1 MAFCASRDSTRR
13 ARRRSCYRTSSRSLR
28 PKRDSRRRTVA
39 RCASRKTGSRRRST
53 ARTIIEIPPQV
64 YRARLVGMFFDTSK
78 SFLLPGGAL
87 HGIRRLTSYLDQ
99 HPSAQLLVV
108 GHTDTA
114 GDSDYNLTLSV
125 ERAKAIAAYLK
136 DDVDAWVAWFDD
148 DKPPAKRWGTLE
160 IQRMLSVL
168 PDGEDTKFY
177 SVSPPTGRKDASTR
191 DAVES
196 FQRWS
201 NQTKGTSLD
210 VDGDPGP
217 ATRPEIVRAYM
228 AIEGTSV
235 SDSTVLKT
243 HGCGEFHPQ
252 NPTPDGVADPE
263 NRRVEIFVFEDVI
276 DPQPQE
282 CRSPGCSQ
290 YQQWVDKLVET
301 IDFNTEDLPDTPLVG
316 GRLPTLYSPG
326 KSFPKPSAL
335 PMLREVVKRMAADEQ
350 LHALVMGHTDASV
363 QGDEAAEASIARARA
378 EAISMLLRADQDPF
392 LKKFSSS
399 GDDAWGWE
407 EVQWMLSAVQVEGE
421 PCYVGVVDGHRGDAV
436 LQAIE
441 AFQVWNALKLNRRVN
456 DATLKKLVEEYFKLV
471 TNETTAAI
479 VDERIAVV
487 SGGSWHPP
495 RSFGDASAQLEGDEF
510 AQNNFLSFRRVEVFL
525 SRVLLVPPTDTCS
538 PSRHEKCHAYE
549 EWCKDSKEALPDDG
563 LHDFS
568 IRVTDSLTRPIE
580 GCSVELTSD
589 QEAAGSS
596 STSAL
601 GTVLFRLARGFYT
614 AAFTAGGFSQR
625 ASFLLDQDNIGGL
638 MIRLDRA
645 LPDPNPRPTKPVRR
659 RLPTMR
665 TAVRPDMA
673 ADRIIITPND
683 FSPSG
688 TTAPGSSSRSTSTAS
703 LAPTS
708 SSTPAHASSSTTAIC
723 ISRARSENRR
733 DGTRSSKDGQK
744 VTANM
749 GAGPDPANPP
759 FGVGT
764 GVLAMVEGVI
774 RRTLGQKGWCFKPTS
789 TTTNTGAIKLSLIV
803 ESLDD
808 FGNFSPAFTV
818 SYLSDDLAG
827 NLMRYLVFRLV
838 NQGVTFGGPGS
849 GDVIACNINPTHNS
863 GAIGPVLSGGA
874 VTFHVSS
881 EDATHDSEIGGD
893 GGKKAIV
900 GPKASARALDPDLTG
915 LYEAYP
921 YDENGKE
928 TTSFAYD
935 PPLMVHI
942 NQAGNALVGWFSPCA
957 TNNGAKQSSP
967 PAVIP
972 TACGCFY
979 ACAAP
984 GPDGRRLCEWFLQD
998 GGNPARNETDPDL
1011 QPLTLKSMVLKIE
1024 DGPKDDVAIGITMT
1038 FEDRLTSGGPLQS
1051 ATLRLRRTGSRHGFR
1066 SIASGHTSTT

>member
-1 MAFCASRDSTRR
+1 MVKDEFGEKWRLRVVSFGEGTSAPSSGDREDRASIGRLVYGAFDSIG
-13 ARRRSCYRTSSRSLR
+13 ARRDGNVATALLEVYDRLTGESLAER
-28 PKRDSRRRTVA
+28 VPNPLDDRLRLLRDLDRELRRTLRHAADVGRLYVERVEREPWPFDVQDSAAEAPPPPASTPDVTHFIELQVLTSRGADAAGVGCRIALPDGTIKQGVTGPDGVLRIEGLDMAGSTTALLPDIVPFSPAEA
-39 RCASRKTGSRRRST
+39 RRPPSNSGALRITQDGLAAPID

-87 HGIRRLTSYLDQ
+87 HGVRRLTSYLDQ

-136 DDVDAWVAWFDD
+136 DDVDAWAAWFDD
-148 DKPPAKRWGTLE
+148 DKPHAKRWGTLE
-160 IQRMLSVL
+160 VQRMLSVL

-177 SVSPPTGRKDASTR
+177 GVSPPTGRQDASTR
-191 DAVES
+191 DAVKS
-196 FQRWS
+196 FQEWS

-252 NPTPDGVADPE
+252 DPTPDGVADPE
-263 NRRVEIFVFEDVI
+263 NRRVEIFVFDDVI

-335 PMLREVVKRMAADEQ
+335 PMLREVVKRMAADEH
-350 LHALVMGHTDASV
+350 LHALVMGHTDASS

-392 LKKFSSS
+392 LKKFSST

-441 AFQVWNALKLNRRVN
+441 AFQVWNALKLNRRVD

-471 TNETTAAI
+471 TNETAAAI

-495 RSFGDASAQLEGDEF
+495 RSFGDTSAQLEGDEF

-525 SRVLLVPPTDTCS
+525 SRVLLVPSTDTCS

-549 EWCKDSKEALPDDG
+549 EWCKDSKEVLPDDG

-568 IRVTDSLTRPIE
+568 IRVTDSLTRPLE

-589 QEAAGSS
+589 QEAAGSG

-614 AAFTAGGFSQR
+614 AAFSAGGFSQR

-645 LPDPNPRPTKPVRR
+645 LPDPAG
-659 RLPTMR
+659 
-665 TAVRPDMA
+665 TAAP
-673 ADRIIITPND
+673 ADD
-683 FSPSG
+683 
-688 TTAPGSSSRSTSTAS
+688 A
-703 LAPTS
+703 
-708 SSTPAHASSSTTAIC
+708 
-723 ISRARSENRR
+723 
-733 DGTRSSKDGQK
+733 D
-744 VTANM
+744 
-749 GAGPDPANPP
+749 
-759 FGVGT
+759 
-764 GVLAMVEGVI
+764 
-774 RRTLGQKGWCFKPTS
+774 
-789 TTTNTGAIKLSLIV
+789 
-803 ESLDD
+803 
-808 FGNFSPAFTV
+808 
-818 SYLSDDLAG
+818 
-827 NLMRYLVFRLV
+827 
-838 NQGVTFGGPGS
+838 
-849 GDVIACNINPTHNS
+849 
-863 GAIGPVLSGGA
+863 GGA
-874 VTFHVSS
+874 T
-881 EDATHDSEIGGD
+881 
-893 GGKKAIV
+893 
-900 GPKASARALDPDLTG
+900 
-915 LYEAYP
+915 
-921 YDENGKE
+921 
-928 TTSFAYD
+928 
-935 PPLMVHI
+935 
-942 NQAGNALVGWFSPCA
+942 
-957 TNNGAKQSSP
+957 
-967 PAVIP
+967 
-972 TACGCFY
+972 
-979 ACAAP
+979 
-984 GPDGRRLCEWFLQD
+984 
-998 GGNPARNETDPDL
+998 
-1011 QPLTLKSMVLKIE
+1011 
-1024 DGPKDDVAIGITMT
+1024 
-1038 FEDRLTSGGPLQS
+1038 
-1051 ATLRLRRTGSRHGFR
+1051 
-1066 SIASGHTSTT
+1066 